1 MANLHKPLH
10 VTAAAPL
17 GGTRLAVGFSDGRQG
32 TVDLHSLLTGPMLQ
46 SLRDPQQFA
55 HVRLDHDLGT
65 LVWPNGAD
73 LAPEALYF
81 LAFEDDP
88 SLQDQF
94 QLWGYCSAAGSGCRQ
109 R

>member
-1 MANLHKPLH
+1 MANPDIPLR
-10 VTAAAPL
+10 VTAAAAV
-17 GGTRLAVGFSDGRQG
+17 GGTRLSLGFSDGRQG

-46 SLRDPQQFA
+46 GLRDPQQFA

-94 QLWGYCSAAGSGCRQ
+94 QLWGYSSAAGSGCRQ

>member
-1 MANLHKPLH
+1 MANLRKPLR
-10 VTAAAPL
+10 VTAAAAL
-17 GGTRLAVGFSDGRQG
+17 GGTRLSVGFSDGRQG
-32 TVDLHSLLTGPMLQ
+32 TVDLHSVLTGPMLQ
-46 SLRDPQQFA
+46 GLRDPQRFA

-81 LAFEDDP
+81 LAFQDDP

-94 QLWGYCSAAGSGCRQ
+94 QIWGYCSAAGSGGCQ

>member
-17 GGTRLAVGFSDGRQG
+17 GGTRLSVGFSDGRQG
-32 TVDLHSLLTGPMLQ
+32 TVDLLSLLTGPMLQ
-46 SLRDPQQFA
+46 GLRDPDQFA

-81 LAFEDDP
+81 LAFENDP

-94 QLWGYCSAAGSGCRQ
+94 RLWGYRSASGSGCCQ

>member
-1 MANLHKPLH
+1 MANPDIPLR
-10 VTAAAPL
+10 VTAAAAV
-17 GGTRLAVGFSDGRQG
+17 GGTRLSLGFSDGRQG

-46 SLRDPQQFA
+46 GLRDPQQFA

-81 LAFEDDP
+81 LAFKDDP
-88 SLQDQF
+88 SLQAQF
-94 QLWGYCSAAGSGCRQ
+94 QVWGYRSASGSGDCHR
-109 R
+109 